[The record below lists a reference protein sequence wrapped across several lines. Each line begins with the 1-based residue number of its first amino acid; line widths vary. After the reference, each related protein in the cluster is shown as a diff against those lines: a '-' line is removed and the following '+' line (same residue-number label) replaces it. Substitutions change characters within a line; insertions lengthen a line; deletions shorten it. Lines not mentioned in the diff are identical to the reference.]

1 MSGEIMWAISMG
13 TLSAFCHAL
22 EMSNTPSDASR
33 FSFSII
39 FSTAIDGRTPNQHV
53 LVRDYCARG
62 ATVTKTAAR
71 HAFAVVDV
79 QLRNTM
85 FGSRQSETTSNYQH
99 NGSSKLNSQ

>member
-1 MSGEIMWAISMG
+1 VGDFNGDVVGILPRAG
-13 TLSAFCHAL
+13 NVDHT
-22 EMSNTPSDASR
+22 DASR

-85 FGSRQSETTSNYQH
+85 DVREQAE
-99 NGSSKLNSQ
+99 